1 MNFSR
6 ITTICILL
14 LLAGFNITA
23 QLVSVEEVKG
33 IDSTFIKEE
42 SKHSFH
48 IRNKNNVLRFVDSYF
63 IEYAQLGGQLPEIII
78 NNKGELDVYVRVF
91 IAPFFKMADREFSLN
106 EMFSIDIYADQNG
119 NIKELEINY
128 PKDVDIPIA
137 AIEQFENAIRTSN
150 LRLVFDKTHKAFA
163 ISPWIGRSFRYNS
176 NTIKEMANNH

>member
-14 LLAGFNITA
+14 LLAGFNLTA
-23 QLVSVEEVKG
+23 QLVSIEEVKG

-42 SKHSFH
+42 SKYYFH

-119 NIKELEINY
+119 YIKELEINY

-137 AIEQFENAIRTSN
+137 AIEQFENVIRTSN

>member
-14 LLAGFNITA
+14 LLAGFNLTA

-48 IRNKNNVLRFVDSYF
+48 IRNKNNALRFVDSYF

-78 NNKGELDVYVRVF
+78 SNKEEFDVYVRVF
-91 IAPFFKMADREFSLN
+91 IAPFFKMDDREIGLK
-106 EMFSIDIYADQNG
+106 IDIYADQNG
-119 NIKELEINY
+119 NIKELEIKY
-128 PKDVDIPIA
+128 PKDVDISIA